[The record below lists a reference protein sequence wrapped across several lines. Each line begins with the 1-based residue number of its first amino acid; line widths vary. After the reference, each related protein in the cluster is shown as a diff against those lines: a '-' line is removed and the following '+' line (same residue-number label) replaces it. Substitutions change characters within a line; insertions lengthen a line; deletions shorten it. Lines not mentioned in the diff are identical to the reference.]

1 MVYATVRTILHPLF
15 RGKVGSIIGAEYLP
29 AHGPYLLAAN
39 HIDFLDGFYVALA
52 VHESRGHD
60 VFFLTKSNNYWWTRV
75 TLPIDDRKRSES
87 LDDAVQ
93 YLHQGKII
101 CNFIEGA
108 RNPLSHLLRGKTG
121 TARLALLA
129 NVPVIPVGIASRS
142 GKNFMRSVTNLIAER
157 GNVAVKFG
165 PAIDLEQFRG
175 KEIDYA
181 LLQDATREIMRGL
194 VPLTEKVYIG

>member
-1 MVYATVRTILHPLF
+1 MVYATVRTILYPLF
-15 RGKVGSIIGAEYLP
+15 RGKIGSIVGAEHLP
-29 AHGPYLLAAN
+29 VNGPYLLAAN

-75 TLPIDDRKRSES
+75 TLPISDKKKSES

-93 YLHQGKII
+93 YLRQGKII

-121 TARLALLA
+121 TARLALRA
-129 NVPVIPVGIASRS
+129 NVPVIPVGIASKS

-157 GNVAVKFG
+157 GNVTVKFG
-165 PAIDLEQFRG
+165 PAIDLSQFRG
-175 KEIDYA
+175 KAPDYS
-181 LLQDATREIMRGL
+181 LIQEATREIMRGL
-194 VPLTEKVYIG
+194 APLTEKVYIG

>member
-15 RGKVGSIIGAEYLP
+15 RGKVGNIIGSEHLP

-39 HIDFLDGFYVALA
+39 HVDYLDGFYVALA

-75 TLPIDDRKRSES
+75 TLPIDGTKKSDSVT
-87 LDDAVQ
+87 DAAQ
-93 YLHQGKII
+93 YLRQGKII

-121 TARLALLA
+121 TARLALHA
-129 NVPVIPVGIASRS
+129 NVPVIPVGISS
-142 GKNFMRSVTNLIAER
+142 KPCKNFMRSVTNLIAER
-157 GNVAVKFG
+157 GNVTVKFG
-165 PAIDLEQFRG
+165 PAIDLGQFRG
-175 KEIDYA
+175 KESDYS